1 MTYPE
6 LKGILAAVVTPFDA
20 DGKVDFAGIE
30 RQAEFI
36 IGNGVH
42 GVVSAGSTGEFAT
55 LSVDEQKAVNK
66 AYIEAAHAHGGLAVA
81 GTGALSTAEAIE
93 LTAAAKE
100 DGADAVMIVPP
111 FYDALSFDE
120 LLAHYKAI
128 SEAVDIQIMYY
139 NMPGVTG
146 VDLTPD
152 QFARLGRE
160 TNVTCFKDTGGDNT
174 KMATIL
180 FEHDDDIKA
189 FNGWDT
195 YTFQGLALGA
205 EAGVWGGASFM
216 PALAA
221 ELYQA
226 VAVEKDLVRGRELWE
241 RINPICV
248 WLEEPNYAA
257 AIKAGVSLAGVDA
270 GSTRPP
276 IQPVGQEQRD
286 ELAALL
292 REAGVEVKGQ

>member
-20 DGKVDFAGIE
+20 NGNVDLPGIE
-30 RQAEFI
+30 RQVAHI

-42 GVVSAGSTGEFAT
+42 GVVSAGSTGEAPT
-55 LSVDEQKAVNK
+55 LTTEEQKSVNK
-66 AYIEAAHAHGGLAVA
+66 AYIEAAHAHGGIAVA
-81 GTGALSTAEAIE
+81 GTAALSTAETIE

-100 DGADAVMIVPP
+100 DGADAVMIAPP
-111 FYDALSFDE
+111 FYDALSFEE
-120 LLAHYKAI
+120 LLSHYKAI
-128 SEAVDIQIMYY
+128 SDAVDIQIMYY
-139 NMPGVTG
+139 NMPSVTG
-146 VDLTPD
+146 VDLTPEE
-152 QFARLGRE
+152 FAQLGRE

-180 FEHDDDIKA
+180 FEHDADIKA

-216 PALAA
+216 PKLAA

-226 VAVEKDLVRGRELWE
+226 LAVEQDLVKGRELWKK
-241 RINPICV
+241 INPICV
-248 WLEEPNYAA
+248 WLEQANYAA
-257 AIKAGVSLAGVDA
+257 SIKAGVSLVGIDA
-270 GSTRPP
+270 GSTRAP
-276 IQPVGQEQRD
+276 IQPLSQEQRD

-292 REAGVEVKGQ
+292 REAGVEVTGK